1 MHSRR
6 GFTLIEMLV
15 VIAILATLIAI
26 LLPAVQSVREA
37 ARLTHCANNLK
48 QVGVALAAYESS
60 AGRFPAGVAANVWRS
75 SDATKTEVGPI
86 ARFGF
91 YYWTTFL
98 HLILPRLEEQ
108 AYYDGIRGPLFRLPT
123 LSNLLSTADAVSLYA
138 PINGVSLPPLLCP
151 SDGQTGPLWRPATIH
166 GGAVRLAKSNY
177 LGMFSGTS
185 VGDGVVLKEMMT
197 AATDPREQPMYPLPP
212 REFNDRRAVFG
223 FGVGT
228 DLRQVRDGTSMTI
241 AVSEYLRGASDK
253 DGRGAIWYND
263 AGMQFL
269 HAATAPNSASPD
281 VLHQARVTVSQR
293 ADDWGC
299 VSQSRRVGGVMQFVT
314 ESPNNL
320 PAANLPCRGGEQI
333 GGRAGFDGF
342 ATPRSRHRAVVN
354 VLFCDGHVVAMGDD
368 VDSLQ
373 FSPYGTW
380 QRLVWID
387 DGHPIEGR

>member
-6 GFTLIEMLV
+6 GVTLIELLV
-15 VIAILATLIAI
+15 VIAILATLLAI
-26 LLPAVQSVREA
+26 LLPAVQSAREA
-37 ARLTHCANNLK
+37 ARRTQCANNLK
-48 QVGVALAAYESS
+48 QIGVALSAYEAST
-60 AGRFPAGVAANVWRS
+60 GRFPAGVAANVWRS

-86 ARFGF
+86 AKFGF

-123 LSNLLSTADAVSLYA
+123 LSNLTTAEAVSLYA

-185 VGDGVVLKEMMT
+185 VGDGVVLKEMT
-197 AATDPREQPMYPLPP
+197 TVAADPREQPMYPLPP
-212 REFNDRRAVFG
+212 RELNDRRAVFG

-228 DLRQVRDGTSMTI
+228 DLRQVKDGTSMTI

-269 HAATAPNSASPD
+269 HAATAPNSAIPD
-281 VLHQARVTVSQR
+281 VLHQARVTVTQR

-299 VSQSRRVGGVMQFVT
+299 LSESRRVGGVMQAVT
-314 ESPNNL
+314 DSPNNL
-320 PAANLPCRGGEQI
+320 PAVNLPCRGGAGI
-333 GGRAGFDGF
+333 GGWAGYDGV
-342 ATPRSRHRAVVN
+342 ATPRSRHQGVVN
-354 VLFCDGHVVAMGDD
+354 VLFCDGHVVAMADN
-368 VDSLQ
+368 VESH
-373 FSPYGTW
+373 SVAPYGTW
-380 QRLVWID
+380 QRLTWID
-387 DGHPIEGR
+387 DGQQIEGW